1 MVDGALISRPGMMS
15 TELLVGYRKGLLLTL
30 AGTIIASFEG
40 LLVRLVGLD
49 SWGVIFWRGLGLG
62 FAMMAFIL
70 LTGRRIEPAKLGR
83 PAWIAILAYAV
94 NVFCFISAINT
105 TTVANTLVIA
115 SAAPVFAAA
124 LGWLF
129 LRERPSK
136 ETWIAVLVVLVGLA
150 IIFWGSLSTT
160 RIQGD
165 GFALG
170 YALSLAA
177 YFVAL
182 QRCADREIPVIVTL
196 GGFLSALPAWP
207 LASGLAIP
215 VNDLWAMALLALMV
229 VPAATLLLSWG
240 PQLIPASHVTLIMLL
255 EIGLGPLWVWLVL
268 SEVPAGATV
277 LGGALVLATI
287 VVHSRLMAQESRGQ
301 AARAAQ
307 G

>member
-1 MVDGALISRPGMMS
+1 MS
-15 TELLVGYRKGLLLTL
+15 TDLLVGYRKGFVLTL
-30 AGTIIASFEG
+30 AGTVIASFEG

-62 FAMMAFIL
+62 LAMMAFIL
-70 LTGRRIEPAKLGR
+70 LTGRKIELGKLKR
-83 PAWIAILAYAV
+83 PAWIAILAYAA

-115 SAAPVFAAA
+115 SAAPLFAAA

-136 ETWIAVLVVLVGLA
+136 ETWIAVLVVLIGLA
-150 IIFWGSLSTT
+150 VIFSGSLSTG
-160 RIQGD
+160 RIHGD
-165 GFALG
+165 GYALG

-182 QRCADREIPVIVTL
+182 QRCAEHEVPAIVTL
-196 GGFLSALPAWP
+196 GGFLSAALAWP
-207 LASGLAIP
+207 LASTLAVPADDVWALVLLAI
-215 VNDLWAMALLALMV
+215 VV
-229 VPAATLLLSWG
+229 VPCATLLLSWG

-255 EIGLGPLWVWLVL
+255 EIGLGPLWVWLVFA
-268 SEVPAGATV
+268 EVPAGATV

-287 VVHSRLMAQESRGQ
+287 VIHSRLMAQKQVSLHEG
-301 AARAAQ
+301 
-307 G
+307 

>member
-1 MVDGALISRPGMMS
+1 MVDGALTFTWRTMS
-15 TELLVGYRKGLLLTL
+15 TDLLVGYRKGLALTL

-62 FAMMAFIL
+62 LAMMAFIL
-70 LTGRRIEPAKLGR
+70 LTGGKIGLGRLGR
-83 PAWIAILAYAV
+83 PAWIAVVAYAV
-94 NVFCFISAINT
+94 NVSFFISAINT

-115 SAAPVFAAA
+115 SAAPLFAAA
-124 LGWLF
+124 LSWLF
-129 LRERPSK
+129 LRERPSR
-136 ETWIAVLVVLVGLA
+136 ETGVAVIVVLIGLA
-150 IIFWGSLSTT
+150 VIFSGSLSTA
-160 RIQGD
+160 RIHGD

-170 YALSLAA
+170 YAVSLAA

-182 QRCADREIPVIVTL
+182 QRCAEREVPSIVAL
-196 GGFLSALPAWP
+196 GGFLSAIVAWP
-207 LASGLAIP
+207 LASELAIP
-215 VNDLWAMALLALMV
+215 ADDLWVVALLAIVV
-229 VPAATLLLSWG
+229 VPCATLLLSWG

-255 EIGLGPLWVWLVL
+255 EIALGPLWVWLVF
-268 SEVPAGATV
+268 SEVPAPATV

-287 VVHSRLMAQESRGQ
+287 VTHSRLMARKSRGQ

>member
-1 MVDGALISRPGMMS
+1 MS
-15 TELLVGYRKGLLLTL
+15 TELLVGYRKGLALTL

-62 FAMMAFIL
+62 LAMLAVIL
-70 LTGRRIEPAKLGR
+70 LTGRRIELKKLAR
-83 PAWIAILAYAV
+83 PAWIAVLAYAA
-94 NVFCFISAINT
+94 NVSFFISAINT

-115 SAAPVFAAA
+115 SAAPLFAAA

-129 LRERPSK
+129 LRERPSR
-136 ETWIAVLVVLVGLA
+136 ETSVAVLVVLIGLA
-150 IIFWGSLSTT
+150 IIFSGSLSSA
-160 RIQGD
+160 RIHGD

-170 YALSLAA
+170 YAVSLAA

-182 QRCADREIPVIVTL
+182 QRCAEQQVPTIVAL
-196 GGFLSALPAWP
+196 GGFLSAILAWP
-207 LASGLAIP
+207 LAPALAIP
-215 VNDLWAMALLALMV
+215 ADDLWAVTLLAIVV
-229 VPAATLLLSWG
+229 VPSATLLLSWG

-255 EIGLGPLWVWLVL
+255 EIGLGPLWVWLVF

-287 VVHSRLMAQESRGQ
+287 VVHSRAMARKSRGD